1 MLSTGVRSD
10 KNVGSGGCFLPLE
23 CPCRDSQVERKVNI
37 WGGEKKKKKEQR
49 KVEGIEGFLLRTA
62 QGDRKIGTHQSQY
75 LIRIFSI
82 S

>member
-37 WGGEKKKKKEQR
+37 WGGGGKKEQR
-49 KVEGIEGFLLRTA
+49 KVEGIEGFLLRAA
-62 QGDRKIGTHQSQY
+62 QGDRKTGTHQSQY